1 MKTTAS
7 VRKHF
12 AARAIVSV
20 GLVALLGFATPARAE
35 MEKTT
40 MAQTPAIV
48 AFLGAY
54 IAQDAGIWHDDGLDV
69 KVVYLQG
76 AASVNGVI
84 AGSVDFALSGS
95 DALTR
100 AAAHGQKLLA
110 LAALNNQAGQITV
123 LRKELAAAAHFDPSK
138 PLAERA
144 KVLAGRTIAVGGV
157 GSVADVFLK
166 VIAHEAG
173 IPPSG
178 ITIATSSPFDLIA
191 AFSRKAYDGIS
202 FSMPYPL
209 QLVDDGSA
217 VIIVDGTRNE
227 PKDLMP
233 VAAGLLMTR
242 PQICVDH
249 RSLCEKMG
257 HSMVQAVTFLR
268 ERPDESKAILKKRF
282 PQLNDAVVQQA
293 YDGVLRMTQ
302 SPPTVTAVA
311 LANGDKMNDEA
322 GLLKPEDRVK
332 SYDGLFTNEYL
343 K

>member
-1 MKTTAS
+1 MTT
-7 VRKHF
+7 VFRHRW
-12 AARAIVSV
+12 AAPVVLATLLAAI
-20 GLVALLGFATPARAE
+20 TPARAE
-35 MEKTT
+35 LEKTS

-54 IAQDAGIWHDDGLDV
+54 IAEDAGIWRDDGLDV

-84 AGSVDFALSGS
+84 SGAVDFALSGS

-110 LAALNNQAGQITV
+110 LGALNNQAGQITV
-123 LRKELAAAAHFDPSK
+123 LRKELAEAAHFDPAA

-173 IPPSG
+173 IPPGG
-178 ITIATSSPFDLIA
+178 ITIATSSPYDLIA

-202 FSMPYPL
+202 FAMPYPL

-217 VIIVDGTRNE
+217 VIVVDGTRNE

-242 PQICVDH
+242 PQICAER

-257 HSMVQAVTFLR
+257 HSLVQAVDFLR
-268 ERPDESKAILKKRF
+268 TRKDESLAIMKKRF
-282 PQLNDAVVQQA
+282 PQLNDAVAARA
-293 YDGVLRMTQ
+293 YEGVLRMTQ

-311 LANGDKMNDEA
+311 LENGDKMNDKA
-322 GLLKPEDRVK
+322 GLLRPEDRVP
-332 SYDGLFTNEYL
+332 SYEGLFTNDYL